1 MLLSPSSKHSVHVRE
16 LKDKRLEGE
25 DAASDRLVPA
35 KAKETRRH
43 DECNRCMVQCR
54 APKAE
59 ISLHDGA
66 CPAVVDTSLRNTKGQ
81 NGEHRG
87 AMFLPFSIA

>member
-43 DECNRCMVQCR
+43 D
-54 APKAE
+54 
-59 ISLHDGA
+59 
-66 CPAVVDTSLRNTKGQ
+66 
-81 NGEHRG
+81 
-87 AMFLPFSIA
+87 